1 MMRKNA
7 HASGQGLPKGAV
19 NKPTLDIIEKLAAEW
34 WDTIVGMA
42 RIAMNQK
49 NPVELRARMFAELA
63 QYVAPKPKALELS
76 ADAGAFAR

>member
-1 MMRKNA
+1 
-7 HASGQGLPKGAV
+7 
-19 NKPTLDIIEKLAAEW
+19 
-34 WDTIVGMA
+34 MA